1 MKSQGSLQLG
11 YRHLL
16 RMAVPISM
24 GTLLQFIVLLT
35 DNFFLARLSENA
47 INGAGNAGLVY
58 LTLEMIAVGSG
69 AALQIVIARQIG
81 EGHQE
86 KAYRTFR
93 SGLALHLLMGV
104 GLTSIAL
111 GLNSGILLN
120 TIADPGI
127 RDVFH
132 TFFTIRLLGF
142 VPFSMLLAFNALY
155 TGTTH
160 TWPILVIGGISAI
173 TNVIFDAAWV
183 EGMWG
188 FEPIGAAGAA
198 WASLLAES
206 VGFLAALALTLR
218 ILPNAISPWTWL
230 PQDELKAW
238 WKLAYPMM
246 GQFLL
251 TISTWT
257 AFFFFVE
264 KVGGMELKVSHLAR
278 NFFMLAFIVAQG
290 LQQTTRTYVSGL
302 LGEGRK
308 HDLKPVLQKIVLIN
322 VLGIVV
328 LCHGYLFYPELLVG
342 IFFEDATGQ
351 FAMVQTLYVIFSA
364 VCIYSFTGIMLAT
377 IQGSGATKAAF
388 RIELFA
394 VTLYIIAAASMTLI
408 WPQPV
413 WIIWRVEWIYFSS
426 IGLGSWYY
434 LRSGYWKLPAPT
446 MTA

>member
-1 MKSQGSLQLG
+1 MKTQGSLQLG

-238 WKLAYPMM
+238 WKLAYP
-246 GQFLL
+246 
-251 TISTWT
+251 
-257 AFFFFVE
+257 
-264 KVGGMELKVSHLAR
+264 
-278 NFFMLAFIVAQG
+278 
-290 LQQTTRTYVSGL
+290 
-302 LGEGRK
+302 
-308 HDLKPVLQKIVLIN
+308 
-322 VLGIVV
+322 
-328 LCHGYLFYPELLVG
+328 
-342 IFFEDATGQ
+342 
-351 FAMVQTLYVIFSA
+351 
-364 VCIYSFTGIMLAT
+364 
-377 IQGSGATKAAF
+377 
-388 RIELFA
+388 
-394 VTLYIIAAASMTLI
+394 
-408 WPQPV
+408 
-413 WIIWRVEWIYFSS
+413 
-426 IGLGSWYY
+426 
-434 LRSGYWKLPAPT
+434 
-446 MTA
+446 